1 MPLTQQLALV
11 PDGVKVSSSELT
23 RVASALSKQVEE
35 RSTPVE
41 ESGPRPGESPHAFV
55 ERVCAKC

>member
-1 MPLTQQLALV
+1 MLRERIARQKRQA
-11 PDGVKVSSSELT
+11 
-23 RVASALSKQVEE
+23 EE

-55 ERVCAKC
+55 ERRMRETLKKKDPATGPEGA